1 MYDIWQQLLKIFD
14 ELQIPH
20 YLIML
25 NNRVIQGA
33 QRVLAYS
40 LIIHSKWNRHNQTR
54 IHSFMK

>member
-1 MYDIWQQLLKIFD
+1 MYYIWQQLLKIFD

-33 QRVLAYS
+33 Q
-40 LIIHSKWNRHNQTR
+40 KE
-54 IHSFMK
+54 F